1 MPQGNPSWGPR
12 NIKQAEYLG
21 RHLERRFE
29 MLIVSIFVKPNTVN
43 SNRFWVEF
51 SDENKCKNNQANK
64 RNARKSCE
72 VCSRLTIKTLE

>member
-1 MPQGNPSWGPR
+1 
-12 NIKQAEYLG
+12 
-21 RHLERRFE
+21 